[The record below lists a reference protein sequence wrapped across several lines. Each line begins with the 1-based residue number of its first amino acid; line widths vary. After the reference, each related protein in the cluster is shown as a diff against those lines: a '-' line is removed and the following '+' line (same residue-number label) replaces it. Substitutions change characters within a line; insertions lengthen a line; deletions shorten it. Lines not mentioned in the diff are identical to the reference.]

1 MSNYWCSH
9 IVLDPSDIERM
20 FSNEDGLSTF
30 PGSTEEL
37 SDESKAELEQVK
49 GVLDQIPP
57 READFVELYFFQRIR
72 QTTIASLFNI
82 SQPTVCY
89 RLQRAAARIRYLLDM
104 PKYDPWLMEQDLR
117 GVLTDPKD
125 IQIMMGMVVTTCQS
139 EVAKELGVTQGF
151 VRHRY
156 FRTIGRLKKMR
167 GMEQYVRV
175 FEHVA
180 ANLNILKETHRSKW
194 SEPVIYVVSEH
205 PTAVEAQPA

>member
-72 QTTIASLFNI
+72 QTTIAALFNI

-104 PKYDPWLMEQDLR
+104 PNYDPWLMEQDLR

-125 IQIMMGMVVTTCQS
+125 IQIMMGMVATTCQS

-156 FRTIGRLKKMR
+156 FRTIGRLQKMR

-205 PTAVEAQPA
+205 PTVVEAQPA